1 MAKHRANNNKV
12 FAAGL
17 EAWARKWK
25 DNAFRVLSQ
34 IAEDTVAYIEG
45 GSSIPVVTSNL
56 KDSTGVGVY
65 MNGSLVKYV
74 PVKRATVPRVGIY
87 DAEADNR
94 AYWGYEELNN
104 ALEAASNQFSKGVWI
119 CLFSTMPYAMEVDS
133 RRFYFDDIENDLY
146 NNFIKR
152 INEIK

>member
-1 MAKHRANNNKV
+1 MAKHRANNNKI

-17 EAWARKWK
+17 EAWVRKWK
-25 DNAFRVLSQ
+25 DNAFNILSQ
-34 IAEDTVAYIEG
+34 IAEDTVAFIEG
-45 GSSIPVVTSNL
+45 GSDIPVITSNL

-65 MNGSLVKYV
+65 MDGSLVKYV
-74 PVKRATVPRVGIY
+74 PVKRATIPRVGIY
-87 DAEADNR
+87 GAAADNR
-94 AYWGYEELNN
+94 AYWGYEELNI
-104 ALEAASNQFSKGVWI
+104 ALEAASNQFSKGIWI

-133 RRFYFDDIENDLY
+133 RRLYFDDIRNDLY